1 MSNYLDIKYN
11 SLYYYFIVYFYV
23 DNKYGLVKAE
33 LQLASKDYLSTN
45 KDTHNKEL
53 PDNTLNEDTLSGYIN
68 FENFQ
73 EAFDCVY
80 ELNNKCTYAD
90 VKKKYFADI

>member
-23 DNKYGLVKAE
+23 DNKYKLVKAE
-33 LQLASKDYLSTN
+33 LQLASKDYLNTN
-45 KDTHNKEL
+45 TTTHNKEL
-53 PDNTLNEDTLSGYIN
+53 PDNVIDEDTLSGYIN

-73 EAFDCVY
+73 DAFDCVF
-80 ELNNKCTYAD
+80 EINNKYTYSD
-90 VKKKYFADI
+90 VKKKYYTEP